1 MSCESINITYDIL
14 VDSEV
19 TGDPSIK
26 LDLAQF
32 NTKYLKINVVP
43 TNIIGE
49 L

>member
-1 MSCESINITYDIL
+1 

-19 TGDPSIK
+19 TGDPSTK

-32 NTKYLKINVVP
+32 NTKYLKINVMP

-49 L
+49 LYKYSGEYSGGI